1 MSQSKKSS
9 ESREVMPISGL
20 LETLGF
26 SNPSLRSAARQ
37 IIETAGYTN
46 PRKTNISV
54 NKAELVQIYIK
65 TNFRLV
71 CSDGCDAASGKKRMK
86 SSLRVRTDKCE
97 FCSGSNQNR
106 LVAKMAK
113 NLSDRGLSEILIV
126 GGSIQSANTLNRLL
140 KSSKINLKIVQGTK
154 RINSKM
160 AKLLCRNSDLVVIWG
175 ATQLDHTV
183 SKVFNIAAEPGTKVP
198 VARPGL
204 KALTEAV
211 NIHLRND

>member
-1 MSQSKKSS
+1 MSQSKKPS
-9 ESREVMPISGL
+9 ESTEVMPISGL

-26 SNPSLRSAARQ
+26 SNPSLRCAVRK

-46 PRKTNISV
+46 PRKTNIAV
-54 NKAELVQIYIK
+54 DKAKFVQIYIK

-71 CSDGCDAASGKKRMK
+71 CSEECDAASGKKRTK
-86 SSLRVRTDKCE
+86 SSLRVRADKCE
-97 FCSGSNQNR
+97 FCNGSDQNR

-113 NLSDRGLSEILIV
+113 NLSDRGLSEILII
-126 GGSIQSANTLNRLL
+126 GGSTQSANTLNRLL
-140 KSSKINLKIVQGTK
+140 KSCKINLKIIEGTK
-154 RINSKM
+154 RTNLKM
-160 AKLLCRNSDLVVIWG
+160 AKLLCRNADLVVIWG

-204 KALTEAV
+204 KALADAV
-211 NIHLRND
+211 NIHLRSD